1 MKNQAKLILGI
12 IILIIITVFAIQNTK
27 SVELDLIFTH
37 FETPLVLI
45 ILFSVLLGVI
55 VGMIGAATN
64 TSAKSR
70 EIKKLNRQVEKE
82 KDLRKQELI
91 DKDAKI
97 AELRS
102 LLSEKDL
109 KDRNTT
115 VYDSLVETAVSDT
128 SSKDDIY

>member
-1 MKNQAKLILGI
+1 MKNQAKLIFGI
-12 IILIIITVFAIQNTK
+12 IILIVITVFAIQNTN

-37 FETPLVLI
+37 FDIPLVLI

-70 EIKKLNRQVEKE
+70 EIKRLNRQVEKE

-97 AELRS
+97 ADLRS
-102 LLSEKDL
+102 QLSDKDL
-109 KDRNTT
+109 KERNTT
-115 VYDSLVETAVSDT
+115 VYDSLVETPVSET
-128 SSKDDIY
+128 STKDELH

>member
-102 LLSEKDL
+102 QLSEKDL

-115 VYDSLVETAVSDT
+115 VYDSLVETPVSDT